1 MDTNETMNSQSN
13 AERTEEEPLLSA
25 DDRDPTEAMDGRIA
39 AAEADAAALKEQLLR
54 KAAEF
59 ENYKR
64 RTEAEVERMMEN
76 ASQHLIEDLLP
87 VLDDFDRLVKSA
99 NEGAKPEAIRDGCS
113 LIAAKLNKVLA
124 IRGLETFESAGKPF
138 DVNYHDALLQ
148 VPSSTHPPNTVVEE
162 VSKGYQLN
170 GKIIRHAK
178 VVVSADD
185 QSAPAEAPPSNEG
198 ETDLTAPDK
207 QS

>member
-1 MDTNETMNSQSN
+1 MMDTKAKNHSQEN
-13 AERTEEEPLLSA
+13 AERTEEEPVLSS
-25 DDRDPTEAMDGRIA
+25 DRAEPTG
-39 AAEADAAALKEQLLR
+39 EADEKAAAALAEASTMREQLLR

-64 RTEAEVERMMEN
+64 RTEAEFERLMEN

-87 VLDDFDRLVKSA
+87 VLDDFDRLIKSA
-99 NEGAKPEAIRDGCS
+99 NEGAKTEVIRDGCS
-113 LIAAKLNKVLA
+113 MIAAKLSKVLA
-124 IRGLETFESAGKPF
+124 IRGLEAFDSVGKTF

-148 VPSSTHPPNTVVEE
+148 VPSSELPPNTVVEE
-162 VSKGYQLN
+162 VSKGYRLN
-170 GKIIRHAK
+170 DKIIRHAK

-185 QSAPAEAPPSNEG
+185 QAGLPE
-198 ETDLTAPDK
+198 PDG

>member
-1 MDTNETMNSQSN
+1 MDTKAKNHSQEN
-13 AERTEEEPLLSA
+13 AERTEEEPVLSS
-25 DDRDPTEAMDGRIA
+25 DRAEPTG
-39 AAEADAAALKEQLLR
+39 EADEKAAAALAEASTMREQLLR

-64 RTEAEVERMMEN
+64 RTEAEFERLMEN

-87 VLDDFDRLVKSA
+87 VLDDFDRLIKSA
-99 NEGAKPEAIRDGCS
+99 NEGAKTEVIRDGCS
-113 LIAAKLNKVLA
+113 MIAAKLSKVLA
-124 IRGLETFESAGKPF
+124 IRGLEAFDSVGKTF

-148 VPSSTHPPNTVVEE
+148 VPSSELPPNTVVEE
-162 VSKGYQLN
+162 VSKGYRLN
-170 GKIIRHAK
+170 DKIIRHAK

-185 QSAPAEAPPSNEG
+185 QAGLPE
-198 ETDLTAPDK
+198 PDG